1 MIKKL
6 NQTWGIFSHADI
18 KHITPDLMAVCD
30 MVVMS
35 EATETEPEVETYR
48 EGLVSFDDGKWPF
61 ELTPEEI
68 DELIYKEPV
77 YEEDLGAG
85 ELAG

>member
-6 NQTWGIFSHADI
+6 TKEWGAFTHSDI
-18 KHITPDLMAVCD
+18 KHITPDFMAVCD

-35 EATETEPEVETYR
+35 EATEAEPEVETYR

-77 YEEDLGAG
+77 YEEDLGTG
-85 ELAG
+85 ELAE

>member
-6 NQTWGIFSHADI
+6 NQAWGAFSHADI

-35 EATETEPEVETYR
+35 EATESEPETETYR
-48 EGLVSFDDGKWPF
+48 EGNVSFDDGNWPF
-61 ELTPEEI
+61 ELTPEEV
-68 DELIYKEPV
+68 DGLIYKEPV
-77 YEEDLGAG
+77 VEPET
-85 ELAG
+85 EI

>member
-6 NQTWGIFSHADI
+6 TKEWGTFTHSDI

-35 EATETEPEVETYR
+35 EVTETEIETETYR

-61 ELTPEEI
+61 ELTTEEI

-77 YEEDLGAG
+77 YE
-85 ELAG
+85 